1 MRWKYH
7 SKAKLL
13 FTSTDSPIYE
23 IDMNAVYGNFS
34 GENDMFYFSKY
45 SESSK
50 LYDKMSKQRMLK

>member
-1 MRWKYH
+1 M
-7 SKAKLL
+7 